1 MEALLKYLSENVAGY
16 GELPAFLQ
24 YLLPMLLACILCLAL
39 VALFPIFAVWL
50 ERKVSAHMQDR
61 LGPMRVGGWHGWAQ
75 TIADG
80 IKLLLKEDI
89 IPAQADKLLFKLA
102 PIVVFV
108 GGFAAFVVLPFGASA
123 IVSDLNIGVL
133 YVVSISSLGVV
144 GIIMAGWA
152 SNNKY
157 ALFGGM
163 RAAAQIVSYE
173 IPTVMAILT
182 VVIPVGSL
190 SMQEIV
196 KAQEGGF
203 LGIGNWFLFKPVTF
217 FAFFVYYLG
226 SLAEVNRTPFDIPE
240 AESELVAGYHTE
252 YSGMRFAF
260 FFLAEYANM
269 FLVSA
274 IATTLFLGGWHG
286 PLLPGPVWFFL
297 KSLFLVFVQMW
308 LRWTLPRLRVDQLLY
323 VSWKVLLPVS
333 FVLVMMAGTLAMI

>member
-1 MEALLKYLSENVAGY
+1 MEALLKLLTDNVAGY
-16 GELPAFLQ
+16 GSLPSPLQ
-24 YLLPMLLACILCLAL
+24 YFLPMLLACLCCMAL
-39 VALFPIFAVWL
+39 VALFPIVAVYA
-50 ERKVSAHMQDR
+50 ERKVAAHMQDR

-80 IKLLLKEDI
+80 LKLLLKEDI
-89 IPAQADKLLFKLA
+89 IPTAADSMLFKLA
-102 PIVVFV
+102 PLVVFV
-108 GGFAAFVVLPFGASA
+108 GGFASLVVLPFGASV

-133 YVVSISSLGVV
+133 YIVAISSLGVV

-173 IPTVMAILT
+173 IPAVMAILT

-190 SMQEIV
+190 SMQDIV
-196 KAQEGGF
+196 RAQEGGW
-203 LGIGNWFLFKPVTF
+203 LGIGNWFIFKPVTF
-217 FAFFVYYLG
+217 AAFFVYYLA

-260 FFLAEYANM
+260 FMLSEYVNM
-269 FLVSA
+269 FVVSA
-274 IATTLFLGGWHG
+274 IAATLFLGGWNSPVLGG
-286 PLLPGPVWFFL
+286 PAAFMF
-297 KSLFLVFVQMW
+297 KSVALVFVQFW
-308 LRWTLPRLRVDQLLY
+308 LRWTLPRLRVDQLMY
-323 VSWKVLLPVS
+323 VSWKVLLPAS
-333 FVLVMMAGTLAMI
+333 FVLVIAAGWLAVM